1 MKLNSIFSL
10 NKINVLGQK
19 RQNVNVNVNLRFF
32 SLIVVN
38 SASFF
43 LPVSIKIDGFI
54 NAFLTLSL
62 TFFDGFIYVNIDG
75 FSKLKRNKLIV

>member
-1 MKLNSIFSL
+1 MKLISIFSL

-19 RQNVNVNVNLRFF
+19 RQNVNINVNLRFF

-38 SASFF
+38 SAPFF

-54 NAFLTLSL
+54 YA
-62 TFFDGFIYVNIDG
+62 FFDAFINV
-75 FSKLKRNKLIV
+75 F